1 MAYIAYKKN
10 SYFSEQGSSTCPNQC
25 RPGEYYLPAAP
36 PTWKPPEESA
46 PRDVYC
52 AAALMGTV
60 QDPGGCYS
68 GCYDVPM
75 PCYAYGMNIVTP
87 KPWTYPG
94 MRNNSTMPDVNN
106 CSDLIQQTV
115 SDGSTFS
122 ATLPTTLPPGTH
134 LMAAYAGGGEY
145 HYARY
150 DTDSKLWSSKN
161 GPNPA
166 TQYDNNNNLITD
178 ASKAFFTLNG
188 QKLNFCGY
196 FITGP
201 SMVCP
206 KPGQPGG
213 CVDGEPQYT
222 IGSAY
227 PGCGAPAPMPP
238 GPF

>member
-1 MAYIAYKKN
+1 MFFSNYYKRN
-10 SYFSEQGSSTCPNQC
+10 SAAEANTCTNQC
-25 RPGEYYLPAAP
+25 SPGNYYLPSAP
-36 PTWKPPEESA
+36 PTWNPPSSSA

-52 AAALMGTV
+52 AAALMGTL
-60 QDPGGCYS
+60 QDDCYS

-94 MRNNSTMPDVNN
+94 MRSNSVAPDVNN
-106 CSDLIQQTV
+106 CTDVIKQTV
-115 SDGSTFS
+115 ADGSIYS

-150 DTDSKLWSSKN
+150 DTDTKLWSSKN

-166 TQYDNNNNLITD
+166 TQVDSNNQLISD
-178 ASKAFFTLNG
+178 ASKATFVLNN
-188 QKLNFCGY
+188 QKMDFCGY

-201 SMVCP
+201 SLVCP
-206 KPGQPGG
+206 KPGVKGG
-213 CVDGEPQYT
+213 CVDGEPQYSVAT
-222 IGSAY
+222 GY
-227 PGCGAPAPMPP
+227 PGCGLPTPGRPP
-238 GPF
+238 V